1 MTFFE
6 HREDAA
12 RQLAERLAYLK
23 AERPLVLAIPR
34 GAVPMGRVIAD
45 RLGGDLDVVLV
56 RKLRSPFNPEF
67 AIGAIDESGSFELS
81 ADAAYAGGGREFLG
95 REKAA
100 QLARIRECRAA
111 WNQLRQPANP
121 EGRACVVVDDGLAT
135 GATMVAALR
144 SVRERKPR
152 LLVCAV
158 PVASETGIHN
168 VKDIAD
174 EVVVV
179 HIPDFFGAVSQFYRN
194 FSQVE
199 DAEVAQLL
207 AA

>member
-1 MTFFE
+1 MTFPDRS
-6 HREDAA
+6 HAA
-12 RQLAERLAYLK
+12 LQLADRLSYLK
-23 AERPLVLAIPR
+23 GQRPLVLAIPR

-67 AIGAIDESGSFELS
+67 AIGAIDENGDFELS
-81 ADAAYAGGGREFLG
+81 ADAAYAGGSREYME
-95 REKAA
+95 REKAQ
-100 QLARIRECRAA
+100 QLARIRERRAA
-111 WNQLRQPANP
+111 WSALRSPANP
-121 EGRACVVVDDGLAT
+121 EGRTVIVVDDGLAT
-135 GATMVAALR
+135 GATMIAALR
-144 SVRERKPR
+144 FLRRHGPK

-158 PVASETGIHN
+158 PVASSTGIRN

-179 HIPDFFGAVSQFYRN
+179 HVPEFFGAVSQFYED
-194 FSQVE
+194 FSEVRDE
-199 DAEVAQLL
+199 TVAQLL

>member
-1 MTFFE
+1 MIFDN
-6 HREDAA
+6 REDAA
-12 RQLAERLAYLK
+12 RQLAERLMYLK
-23 AERPLVLAIPR
+23 GERPLVLAIPR
-34 GAVPMGRVIAD
+34 GAVPMGRIIAD

-67 AIGAIDESGSFELS
+67 AIGAIDESGAFELS
-81 ADAAYAGGGREFLG
+81 ADAAYAGGGREYMEG
-95 REKAA
+95 EKEA

-111 WNQLRQPANP
+111 WSRLRPPANP

-144 SVRERKPR
+144 FLRRRNPK

-158 PVASETGIHN
+158 PVASDTGILN

-179 HIPDFFGAVSQFYRN
+179 DVPDYFGAVSQFYRS

-199 DAEVAQLL
+199 DEEVAQLL

>member
-1 MTFFE
+1 MIFE
-6 HREDAA
+6 DRNDAA
-12 RQLAERLAYLK
+12 EKLADRLAYLSG
-23 AERPLVLAIPR
+23 ERPLVLAIPR

-56 RKLRSPFNPEF
+56 RKLRSPFNREF
-67 AIGAIDESGSFELS
+67 AIGAIDETGGFELS
-81 ADAAYAGGGREFLG
+81 ADAAYAGGSREYME
-95 REKAA
+95 REKAE
-100 QLARIRECRAA
+100 QLARIRERRTA
-111 WNQLRQPANP
+111 WGRLRPPIDP
-121 EGRACVVVDDGLAT
+121 EGRVVIVVDDGLAT

-144 SVRERKPR
+144 FVRKRNPR

-158 PVASETGIHN
+158 PVASTTGITN

-179 HIPDFFGAVSQFYRN
+179 DVPEFFGAVSQFYKN
-194 FSQVE
+194 FAQVE
-199 DAEVAQLL
+199 DDEVAHLL

>member
-1 MTFFE
+1 MIFH

-12 RQLAERLAYLK
+12 AQLAHRLAYLK
-23 AERPLVLAIPR
+23 GERPLVLAIPR

-56 RKLRSPFNPEF
+56 RKLRSPFNREF
-67 AIGAIDESGSFELS
+67 AIGAIDESGAFELS
-81 ADAAYAGGGREFLG
+81 ADAAYAGGSREYLE
-95 REKAA
+95 REKAG
-100 QLARIRECRAA
+100 QVARIRECRAA
-111 WNQLRQPANP
+111 WSRARPAANP
-121 EGRACVVVDDGLAT
+121 EGRVCVVVDDGLAT

-144 SVRERKPR
+144 FIRKRNPK

-158 PVASETGIHN
+158 PVASGTGIDN

-174 EVVVV
+174 ELVVV
-179 HIPDFFGAVSQFYRN
+179 HRPDYFGAVSQFYRS
-194 FSQVE
+194 FGQVE
-199 DAEVAQLL
+199 DEEVAQLL

>member
-1 MTFFE
+1 MIFE
-6 HREDAA
+6 DRQDAA
-12 RQLAERLAYLK
+12 EKLADRLVYLSG
-23 AERPLVLAIPR
+23 ERPLVLAIPR

-56 RKLRSPFNPEF
+56 RKLRSPFNHEF
-67 AIGAIDESGSFELS
+67 AIGAIDETGGFELS
-81 ADAAYAGGGREFLG
+81 ADAAYAGGSREYME
-95 REKAA
+95 REKAE
-100 QLARIRECRAA
+100 QLARIRERRAA
-111 WNQLRQPANP
+111 WSRLRPPIDP
-121 EGRACVVVDDGLAT
+121 EGRVVIVVDDGLAT

-144 SVRERKPR
+144 FVRQRKPR

-158 PVASETGIHN
+158 PVASTTGITN

-179 HIPDFFGAVSQFYRN
+179 DVPEYFGAVSQFYRN
-194 FSQVE
+194 FAQVE
-199 DAEVAQLL
+199 DDEVAQLL

>member
-1 MTFFE
+1 VIFD

-12 RQLAERLAYLK
+12 RRLADRLAYLK
-23 AERPLVLAIPR
+23 GERPLVLAIPR

-56 RKLRSPFNPEF
+56 RKLRSPFNREF
-67 AIGAIDESGSFELS
+67 AIGAIDESGAFELS
-81 ADAAYAGGGREFLG
+81 ADAAYASGSRDYLE
-95 REKAA
+95 REKAE
-100 QLARIRECRAA
+100 QVARIRECRAA
-111 WNQLRQPANP
+111 WSRVRAAANP
-121 EGRACVVVDDGLAT
+121 EGRVCVVVDDGLAT

-144 SVRERKPR
+144 FVRERKPK

-158 PVASETGIHN
+158 PVASETGINN

-194 FSQVE
+194 FAQVE
-199 DAEVAQLL
+199 DEEVAQLL

>member
-1 MTFFE
+1 MIFD
-6 HREDAA
+6 HREDSA
-12 RQLAERLAYLK
+12 RQLAGRLAYLK
-23 AERPLVLAIPR
+23 GERPLVLAIPR
-34 GAVPMGRVIAD
+34 GAVPMGRIIAD

-56 RKLRSPFNPEF
+56 RKLRSPFNREF
-67 AIGAIDESGSFELS
+67 AIGAIDESGAFELS
-81 ADAAYAGGGREFLG
+81 AAAAYASGGRDYLE
-95 REKAA
+95 REKAE

-111 WNQLRQPANP
+111 WGLRTPANP
-121 EGRACVVVDDGLAT
+121 EGRTCVVVDDGLAT

-144 SVRERKPR
+144 FLRERHPSR
-152 LLVCAV
+152 LVCAV
-158 PVASETGIHN
+158 PVASETGINN

-179 HIPDFFGAVSQFYRN
+179 HIPDFFGAVSQFYRT

-199 DAEVAQLL
+199 DEEVAQLL